1 MVADNAPEKVGPGTH
16 FRRVVHYTHINLTQT
31 ETYTPKQN
39 KAYPMIRRLR
49 KRWCKTM
56 SRKNNP
62 GEAMEFWF
70 GLEIRYHYESGLRPY
85 WKYWVQNPE
94 VRTPVFKFLGF
105 DFHQL
110 IEYWGNP
117 QKRKDNPKLILWMG
131 VSHRV
136 VCSLCCWVMTKKGE
150 VVSCTTVHYLPEVYQ
165 HKY

>member
-1 MVADNAPEKVGPGTH
+1 MVADNAPEQVGPGTH
-16 FRRVVHYTHINLTQT
+16 FRRVFHYTHINLTET

-94 VRTPVFKFLGF
+94 VRTPVFLNCWILTFINWLNIGVIPKSGKIIRSSVYGWGF
-105 DFHQL
+105 PIVLVVLYVIGWWPRKEKLYLALQ
-110 IEYWGNP
+110 YTTY
-117 QKRKDNPKLILWMG
+117 QK
-131 VSHRV
+131 
-136 VCSLCCWVMTKKGE
+136 
-150 VVSCTTVHYLPEVYQ
+150 
-165 HKY
+165 

>member
-85 WKYWVQNPE
+85 WKYWVQNPD
-94 VRTPVFKFLGF
+94 VRTPVFFNRWILTFINGLNIGVIPKSDKIIRSSFYGWGF
-105 DFHQL
+105 PIVLVVLYVIGWWPRQEKL
-110 IEYWGNP
+110 YISLQYTTY
-117 QKRKDNPKLILWMG
+117 QK
-131 VSHRV
+131 
-136 VCSLCCWVMTKKGE
+136 
-150 VVSCTTVHYLPEVYQ
+150 
-165 HKY
+165 